1 MPHINPTRRGRRAR
15 ARSAAAVS
23 ILLIACI
30 ALAACGSSSSTSSS
44 SATTS
49 ASATTPSG
57 STGARALGGARFTA
71 LRECLKKAGITLP
84 QRTPGQRPQGGVG
97 GFGGAISELPKGVTA
112 AQMKAAL
119 QKCGA
124 LRAGLRRFNSHPNKT
139 AFAKFA
145 ACMRQHGVNLPE
157 PNTSGSGPVFDTKGV
172 NTSSPQFLSAESKCR
187 TDLLEAYRSSGPPP
201 PGVGG
206 PGAP

>member
-1 MPHINPTRRGRRAR
+1 M
-15 ARSAAAVS
+15 S

-30 ALAACGSSSSTSSS
+30 GLAACGSSSSST
-44 SATTS
+44 TTS
-49 ASATTPSG
+49 ASATAPSG
-57 STGARALGGARFTA
+57 STGGGALGGARFTA
-71 LRECLKKAGITLP
+71 LRECLKKNGITLP
-84 QRTPGQRPQGGVG
+84 ARTPGQRPQGGAG
-97 GFGGAISELPKGVTA
+97 GFGGASGLPKGVTA

-124 LRAGLRRFNSHPNKT
+124 TSRFGLHRFKSTPNRA
-139 AFAKFA
+139 AFATFA
-145 ACMRQHGVNLPE
+145 ACMRKNGVNLPE

-187 TDLLEAYRSSGPPP
+187 TDLREAYRSSGPPP